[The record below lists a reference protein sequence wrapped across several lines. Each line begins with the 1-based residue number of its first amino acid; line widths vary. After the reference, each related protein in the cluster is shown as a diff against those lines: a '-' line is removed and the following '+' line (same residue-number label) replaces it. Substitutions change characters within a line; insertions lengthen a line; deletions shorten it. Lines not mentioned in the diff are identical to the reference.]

1 MSDASRS
8 ALRLLS
14 WNIQTGVNA
23 GGYHHY
29 VTGSWKHLLPHRGRV
44 QVLDR
49 IAAVIG
55 DFDIVALQETDSG
68 SLRTGFV
75 NQTEYLA
82 HRGGFRFWRDQTNR
96 ELGGVARHAN
106 GLLSR
111 LRPSRVEH
119 HALPGIPGRGLIH
132 ARYGRHAPLHVFV
145 LHLALGRRGRQ
156 RQVGFLAELLADC
169 RHAVVMGDFNCTPD
183 SVELRSLTER
193 AGLGAPGFSTGT
205 FPSWRPRRHIDHIL
219 VSSEIDVQ
227 RLYVPDWICSDH
239 LPVALDARLPAGLD
253 LAADQTASQTQATS
267 TELHK

>member
-1 MSDASRS
+1 MQAGALLHGAGSTEDLADDLDALEL
-8 ALRLLS
+8 A
-14 WNIQTGVNA
+14 GV
-23 GGYHHY
+23 
-29 VTGSWKHLLPHRGRV
+29 V
-44 QVLDR
+44 
-49 IAAVIG
+49 
-55 DFDIVALQETDSG
+55 
-68 SLRTGFV
+68 
-75 NQTEYLA
+75 
-82 HRGGFRFWRDQTNR
+82 
-96 ELGGVARHAN
+96 
-106 GLLSR
+106 
-111 LRPSRVEH
+111 
-119 HALPGIPGRGLIH
+119 
-132 ARYGRHAPLHVFV
+132 HAPPHPV
-145 LHLALGRRGRQ
+145 GGRQ